1 MTMQARLE
9 SLLTLVEI
17 DRASRCEAILADAR
31 QATTLLRTE
40 AHRKA
45 RARMRA
51 VFLDEQRQSAERLH
65 AARARLQT
73 RRRAAAQARACALLA
88 AAWQR
93 FPGALR
99 GRWQNP
105 VQRAAWIAQMLALAQ
120 RVLPPGAWQ
129 IEYAAGWPEIE
140 QQASA
145 LAVREVGV
153 TLQLSCA
160 AEISAGMRI
169 RASGTMID
177 GTEEGLLADR
187 DEIGARLLFA
197 LEAHV

>member
-1 MTMQARLE
+1 MTMEARLE
-9 SLLTLVEI
+9 SLLTLVEV

-31 QATTLLRTE
+31 QATALLRTE
-40 AHRKA
+40 ARRKA
-45 RARMRA
+45 QARMRA

-93 FPGALR
+93 FPDALR

-105 VQRAAWIAQMLALAQ
+105 MQRAAWISQMLALAQ
-120 RVLPPGAWQ
+120 RVLSPGAWQ
-129 IEYAAGWPEIE
+129 IEYAAGWPETE

-169 RASGTMID
+169 RAGGTMID

-197 LEAHV
+197 LEAHA